1 MSKGGAPTQ
10 RMSKGGA
17 PPQRTNEGGAPP
29 RRLGLLD
36 ARAARP
42 GPRPAE
48 EYPYPLG
55 YRVAGDLT
63 ITGHL
68 AAGKSSHL
76 YQVWSARDWCAFT
89 CKIISPDC
97 AGSRARIGA
106 LRREARIL
114 RAVGHPNIVRY
125 YGAGEHEGLPFL
137 LLEYLE
143 GASLFDVLETQP
155 GRRLEIT
162 DAIRAAVHLGAALY
176 HLHRRGFLHLD
187 LKPANLLLRD
197 GVPVLIDLD
206 SARRADADRRPSHRL
221 GTAPYMAPEQALRQ
235 PLGPA
240 ADIYGLGALLY
251 ELLTGRWVY
260 EDVYA
265 VPTEGGRP
273 RQFPQADGEPPP
285 PPRTFRKAIPE
296 TLEQTVL
303 ACLETDPANRFA
315 SMHPLLL
322 ALVGELPEPVALWP
336 AGVRAER
343 RQHPRD

>member
-1 MSKGGAPTQ
+1 M
-10 RMSKGGA
+10 
-17 PPQRTNEGGAPP
+17 NEGGAPP

-36 ARAARP
+36 AREARP
-42 GPRPAE
+42 GRRPPADF
-48 EYPYPLG
+48 PYAVG
-55 YRVAGDLT
+55 YRIAGDLT

-68 AAGKSSHL
+68 AAGQSSHL

-89 CKIISPDC
+89 CKIIAPEF
-97 AGSRARIGA
+97 AGSRARMGA
-106 LRREARIL
+106 LRRESRIL
-114 RAVGHPNIVRY
+114 RAVGHPNIVRCF
-125 YGAGEHEGLPFL
+125 GSGEHEGLPYL

-143 GASLFDVLETQP
+143 GASLFDVLENQP

-206 SARRADADRRPSHRL
+206 TARRADPERRPKRRL
-221 GTAPYMAPEQALRQ
+221 GTAPYMAPEQARRE
-235 PLGPA
+235 PLGPT
-240 ADIYGLGALLY
+240 ADVYGLGALLY

-260 EDVYA
+260 EDVYDE
-265 VPTEGGRP
+265 PGPDGRP
-273 RQFPQADGEPPP
+273 RQFPQAEGEPPP
-285 PPRTFRKAIPE
+285 PPRLFRKAIPE

-303 ACLETDPANRFA
+303 GCLAPDPADRFPT
-315 SMHPLLL
+315 MHQLLL
-322 ALVGELPEPVALWP
+322 ALVTELPEPVSLWP

-343 RQHPRD
+343 RQAPRE